1 VENEIRQ
8 QISNDWEL
16 DLPENLSK
24 KEILEALEFRISEL
38 LKGNGEQFFQLMYRL
53 DISEEKVNLA
63 LQNNEAVHKLADL
76 IFERQVDKVNL
87 RKTFKKEKDI
97 DKDLEW

>member
-8 QISNDWEL
+8 RISNDWEL

-63 LQNNEAVHKLADL
+63 LQNNEAVNQLADL
-76 IFERQVDKVNL
+76 IYERQVDKVNL